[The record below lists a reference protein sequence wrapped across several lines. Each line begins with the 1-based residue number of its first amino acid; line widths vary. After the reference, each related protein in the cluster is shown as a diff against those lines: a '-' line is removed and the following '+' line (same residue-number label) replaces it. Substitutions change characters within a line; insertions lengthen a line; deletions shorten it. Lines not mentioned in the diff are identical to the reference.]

1 MDYTWLIFA
10 ILSAIM
16 AALVAVFGKIGLEG
30 IDANTATMIRGG
42 IMFGFLVLVIA
53 FTGKI
58 ENITTI
64 FSNSKALSYIFLSGI
79 AGALSWLFYFLA
91 LKIGKAS
98 QVAPI
103 DRLSLV
109 FVIILAFL
117 ILGEK
122 ISLKIAI
129 GTALMVV
136 GAILVA
142 LG

>member
-10 ILSAIM
+10 LLSAIF
-16 AALVAVFGKIGLEG
+16 AAFVAIFGKIGLES
-30 IDANTATMIRGG
+30 INANAATMIRAG
-42 IMFGFLVLVIA
+42 IMFAVLILVIA
-53 FTGKI
+53 FTGEFRQI
-58 ENITTI
+58 PTI
-64 FSNSKALSYIFLSGI
+64 FSDSKALTYIFLSGL
-79 AGALSWLFYFLA
+79 AGALSWLFYFIA
-91 LKIGKAS
+91 LKIGQAN

-103 DRLSLV
+103 DRLSIV

-122 ISLKIAI
+122 IDLKIAV
-129 GTALMVV
+129 GTGLMVV

>member
-1 MDYTWLIFA
+1 MDYTWLVFA
-10 ILSAIM
+10 LLSAVF
-16 AALVAVFGKIGLEG
+16 AALVAIFGKIGLEG

-42 IMFGFLVLVIA
+42 IMFGLLVLVIA

-64 FSNSKALSYIFLSGI
+64 FSNTKALSYIFLSGI

-91 LKIGKAS
+91 LKIGQAT

-103 DRLSLV
+103 DRLSIV
-109 FVIILAFL
+109 FVVILAFL

-122 ISLKIAI
+122 ISLKISI

>member
-1 MDYTWLIFA
+1 
-10 ILSAIM
+10 
-16 AALVAVFGKIGLEG
+16 
-30 IDANTATMIRGG
+30 
-42 IMFGFLVLVIA
+42 
-53 FTGKI
+53 
-58 ENITTI
+58 
-64 FSNSKALSYIFLSGI
+64 
-79 AGALSWLFYFLA
+79 
-91 LKIGKAS
+91 
-98 QVAPI
+98 
-103 DRLSLV
+103 V

>member
-1 MDYTWLIFA
+1 MT
-10 ILSAIM
+10 S
-16 AALVAVFGKIGLEG
+16 V
-30 IDANTATMIRGG
+30 T
-42 IMFGFLVLVIA
+42 
-53 FTGKI
+53 
-58 ENITTI
+58 
-64 FSNSKALSYIFLSGI
+64 
-79 AGALSWLFYFLA
+79 LSWLFYFLA
-91 LKIGKAS
+91 LKIGQAS

-122 ISLKIAI
+122 ISFKIAI